1 MIIALSFPID
11 PLDFPSTTHDIT
23 FNSDNL
29 TSRCECECF
38 TVHDDSVLEGDETF
52 SISLTSDDPAVVID
66 GDCDEAIVTI
76 VDDESMYSSSMQ

>member
-1 MIIALSFPID
+1 MLILSLD
-11 PLDFPSTTHDIT
+11 PSDFPSTMHDIT
-23 FNSDNL
+23 FNPDNL
-29 TSRCECECF
+29 TSRCQCKCF

-76 VDDESMYSSSMQ
+76 VDDEST